1 MASLEISSLISTETI
16 GCAVTALLKWIQAQA
31 KHQKAQLLEHDE
43 LIYLVLSLKK
53 IPANS
58 RTNPSKIPLLHPLH
72 PLDGSEEIC
81 LIIND
86 RQQGPNPLTS
96 EDAKK
101 RIQAESIP
109 VSKVIK
115 LSKLKTD
122 YRPFEAKRK
131 LCGSYD
137 LFFADRTVLS
147 HLPRL
152 LGKHFFKKKKIPIPI
167 DLSHKNW
174 KAQIEHACSS
184 ALLYLRTGT
193 CCILKIGR
201 VSQGRDQLVENIAA
215 AIEGA
220 AKILP
225 KGWANIRSL
234 HLKSLE
240 SVALPLY
247 QIVPA
252 TGLKIEVT
260 KREEKGEEKKEENV
274 KQIKNGEA
282 STPKEEEKE
291 KEKKKKKSSVKK
303 GRIHEV
309 RYMDGDINKLMEVLV
324 GDDDTEVKEVN
335 EVNVVHVVTEKE
347 KKKKRMA
354 DEMAGTEKKK
364 NRKATDD
371 SIGAEKKK
379 IKKKDEF
386 PGELKGELQKPLKKT
401 KNKGKLEQ
409 EALSTGNSA
418 EGETVGSPKAVM
430 KKIKAVKSGEE
441 KIKSMKN
448 KKK

>member
-1 MASLEISSLISTETI
+1 MASPDISSRVSTQTI
-16 GCAVTALLKWIQAQA
+16 DRAVTALLKWIKAQA

-43 LIYLVLSLKK
+43 FIYLVLSLKK

-58 RTNPSKIPLLHPLH
+58 RTNPSKIPLPHPLH
-72 PLDGSEEIC
+72 PLDGSKEIC

-86 RQQGPNPLTS
+86 SRRGPNPLTS

-101 RIQAESIP
+101 KIQAESIP

-137 LFFADRTVLS
+137 IFFADRTVLS

-152 LGKHFFKKKKIPIPI
+152 VGKHFFKKKKIPIPI

-174 KAQIEHACSS
+174 KAQIEQACSS
-184 ALLYLRTGT
+184 ALLYLRTGS
-193 CCILKIGR
+193 CCILKVGR
-201 VSQGRDQLVENIAA
+201 VFQGRDQLMENIAA

-220 AKILP
+220 AKIVP

-247 QIVPA
+247 QIVPEV
-252 TGLKIEVT
+252 GLKIEVS
-260 KREEKGEEKKEENV
+260 KREEKGEEKNEMNV
-274 KQIKNGEA
+274 MEIKNDEA
-282 STPKEEEKE
+282 NAPKEEEK
-291 KEKKKKKSSVKK
+291 KKKKKTSVKK

-309 RYMDGDINKLMEVLV
+309 RYMDGDIVKLMEDLV
-324 GDDDTEVKEVN
+324 GDDDSGVKEVN
-335 EVNVVHVVTEKE
+335 ELNVADVVTRKE
-347 KKKKRMA
+347 KKTKRMA
-354 DEMAGTEKKK
+354 GEMAGTEKKK
-364 NRKATDD
+364 IRKESND
-371 SIGAEKKK
+371 SVGTEKKK

-386 PGELKGELQKPLKKT
+386 PIEFEVEQQKSLKKT
-401 KNKGKLEQ
+401 KSKGKLEQ
-409 EALSTGNSA
+409 ESLSTEKSGQGDA
-418 EGETVGSPKAVM
+418 LGSLNGVM
-430 KKIKAVKSGEE
+430 KKISAVKSGEE
-441 KIKSMKN
+441 KTKSIKN
-448 KKK
+448 KKKKM